1 MIMKSVCLFDSIQ
14 RREYKLLSK
23 KKPVLFIAISLIGT
37 GIFLFIPYV
46 YVFIASFVKRGMGG
60 FAGFDNYREVLGN
73 EAFMTAM
80 SNTARFIV
88 VCVPLI
94 LVLSLMISIYIY
106 ENPRL
111 GKMLKTGFLVPMAIP
126 VTSAVL
132 MWRFLFDDKGIING
146 ILDSLGADTVNW
158 MNTGWAFWI
167 LVLSYIWKNLGYS
180 IILWLAALSSVNP
193 SINEAAKTDGASS
206 FQRLIHVTLPAA
218 KNGAFVII
226 VLSVLSSFKVF
237 REAYLVAGE
246 YPDQSIYLV
255 QHIFNNWFRNLE
267 MDKIAAGSVIS
278 SVILIMLILLLQR
291 FWEKGGEER

>member
-1 MIMKSVCLFDSIQ
+1 M
-14 RREYKLLSK
+14 LSK
-23 KKPVLFIAISLIGT
+23 NRHVLFIGLSLIGT
-37 GIFLFIPYV
+37 GIFLLVPYV
-46 YVFIASFVKRGMGG
+46 YVFVASFIKKGTGG
-60 FAGFDNYREVLGN
+60 FAGFDNYREVLSN

-80 SNTARFIV
+80 SNTARFIA
-88 VCVPLI
+88 VCVPLL
-94 LVLSLMISIYIY
+94 LVLSLLISIYIY

-180 IILWLAALSSVNP
+180 IILWLAALSSINP
-193 SINEAAKTDGASS
+193 SINEAAKMDGATG

-278 SVILIMLILLLQR
+278 SVILIILILLLQR

>member
-1 MIMKSVCLFDSIQ
+1 M
-14 RREYKLLSK
+14 LSK
-23 KKPVLFIAISLIGT
+23 KRPVLFIAISLIGT
-37 GIFLFIPYV
+37 GIFLLIPYV
-46 YVFIASFVKRGMGG
+46 YVFIASFVKRGTGG
-60 FAGFDNYREVLGN
+60 FAGFDNYREVLSN

-88 VCVPLI
+88 VCVPLM
-94 LVLSLMISIYIY
+94 LVLSLLISIYIY

-146 ILDSLGADTVNW
+146 ILESLGADTVNW

>member
-1 MIMKSVCLFDSIQ
+1 M
-14 RREYKLLSK
+14 LSK
-23 KKPVLFIAISLIGT
+23 KRPVLFIAISLIGT
-37 GIFLFIPYV
+37 GIFLLIPYV
-46 YVFIASFVKRGMGG
+46 YVFIASFVKRGTGG
-60 FAGFDNYREVLGN
+60 FAGFDNYREVLSN
-73 EAFMTAM
+73 EAFITAM

-88 VCVPLI
+88 VCVPLM
-94 LVLSLMISIYIY
+94 LVLSLLISIYIY
-106 ENPRL
+106 ETPRL

-146 ILDSLGADTVNW
+146 ILESLGADTVNW